1 MIRTVPIAKVP
12 TWTALIAALSF
23 ASVTHAESLRCGNK
37 LALPGDTRLEV
48 RAKCGEP
55 SDVIQSTLVRR
66 SGRSGHHGVSYF
78 EEEAVAIPVE
88 MWTYNLGSHRFI
100 YRLCFVNGILD
111 GVETLGYGFDDEATQ

>member
-1 MIRTVPIAKVP
+1 MNRAISASKISSWIV
-12 TWTALIAALSF
+12 LLAATSF
-23 ASVTHAESLRCGNK
+23 ASVTHAESFRCGSK

-88 MWTYNLGSHRFI
+88 MWTYNLGSHRLI